1 MSQDEAVSEGSVGG
15 VKAAVSGL
23 FGKLCSVDP
32 RLWAVICLLGF
43 LMMLFGT
50 LLFVFAP
57 EEAYEAI
64 FIVGVVLLV
73 LGYALLF
80 LGNARVRS
88 EAEARWLL
96 VEHRR
101 CDHRGPHQEVTKC
114 QRSTP
119 TYSTCSSTRPT

>member
-73 LGYALLF
+73 LGYTLLF

-88 EAEARWLL
+88 EAEAIDAEEEENGFFYILDD
-96 VEHRR
+96 
-101 CDHRGPHQEVTKC
+101 C
-114 QRSTP
+114 
-119 TYSTCSSTRPT
+119 YSSSTGDATIEDLTRR